1 MVGTGRYW
9 EASLVSR
16 AHSLLSCSCCIC
28 PPAPCCHHA
37 DPRVPLCTVCFY
49 CCLYP
54 ELCEMTHQSPELP
67 QRQGLT
73 ACGTEPALGP
83 NQNKIV
89 VLKFTANCS
98 ASLWVSLL
106 VWLSSDVCHC
116 SHVLLWRDFCFRWVA
131 PVTFCPLG
139 LLGLTD
145 WVLGEKTL
153 VSQGESPA
161 LCLLTALCWGFCC
174 TLLQKQTFMWQIT
187 QDSLHVSRAPLTGSL
202 HRFAGCSLK
211 SFLEFC

>member
-98 ASLWVSLL
+98 ACLWVSLL

-139 LLGLTD
+139 LWDSQTGC
-145 WVLGEKTL
+145 WVRKPLCHKEKAL
-153 VSQGESPA
+153 RSASSPRSA
-161 LCLLTALCWGFCC
+161 EASVVPCSKSKRLCG
-174 TLLQKQTFMWQIT
+174 K
-187 QDSLHVSRAPLTGSL
+187 
-202 HRFAGCSLK
+202 
-211 SFLEFC
+211 